1 MAGRELRRLSRNA
14 ARGTGWEKIQ
24 SVFSAVRNWGG
35 NLATA
40 YAAQGALAL
49 LLAASLAWLWHSD
62 AAFELKAAALA
73 AGSLL
78 ATPHVL
84 DYDLVVLAVA
94 IAFLARAAMRVS
106 RFRDQPARR
115 SLARAA
121 VVALAGATGVPLGL
135 IVLLALYGFTLRR
148 AALDHVVANE
158 TQRIAQA

>member
-1 MAGRELRRLSRNA
+1 
-14 ARGTGWEKIQ
+14 
-24 SVFSAVRNWGG
+24 
-35 NLATA
+35 
-40 YAAQGALAL
+40 
-49 LLAASLAWLWHSD
+49 
-62 AAFELKAAALA
+62 
-73 AGSLL
+73 
-78 ATPHVL
+78 VL